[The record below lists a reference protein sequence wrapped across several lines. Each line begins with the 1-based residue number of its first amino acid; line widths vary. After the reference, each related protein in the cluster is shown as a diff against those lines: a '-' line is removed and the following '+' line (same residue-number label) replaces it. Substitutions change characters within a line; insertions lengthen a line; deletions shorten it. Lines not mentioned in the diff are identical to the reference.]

1 MSCKLQFRR
10 LYLRLVS
17 LALSGAR
24 SRYLLLMDTV
34 LGSVGGQRFQMQ
46 ESGDSHALTKPHG
59 WPAGEHTVR
68 ACDVTSCLRCHDA
81 TSSVQRKS
89 CFS

>member
-10 LYLRLVS
+10 SYSRLVS

-34 LGSVGGQRFQMQ
+34 LGSVGVQRFQMQ
-46 ESGDSHALTKPHG
+46 ERGDLRALI
-59 WPAGEHTVR
+59 
-68 ACDVTSCLRCHDA
+68 
-81 TSSVQRKS
+81 
-89 CFS
+89 